1 MEKSAQKARNS
12 AAAGRM
18 KDLRN
23 TKFITEGFT
32 YAELERGVSVSQAMK
47 ARSHN
52 RVAMAS
58 VPRLVS
64 RPQGIGRASS

>member
-23 TKFITEGFT
+23 TKFQTSGFT
-32 YAELERGVSVSQAMK
+32 FKELERGVTLSTANK
-47 ARSHN
+47 ARREN
-52 RVAMAS
+52 YAAMVA

>member
-23 TKFITEGFT
+23 KPFQTQGFT
-32 YAELERGVSVSQAMK
+32 YKELEKGVSLSQANK
-47 ARSHN
+47 VRRENYA
-52 RVAMAS
+52 AMQS

-64 RPQGIGRASS
+64 RPQGIGRPSS